1 MKFSEKASKK
11 TRPERNITLFLLS
24 QSISMFGTSLVQYA
38 IMWSITLE
46 TQSGWMVTLFVLAGF
61 LPTLLL
67 SPLAGVWVD
76 RYSRKTLILCAD
88 ASIAFCTLLMA
99 LLFFMGFEGFEM
111 LFIVTALRALGT
123 AVQTPATLAILPQIV
138 PQEQLTKINGIQSS
152 LQSLNYFIA
161 PALGGAILAW
171 LPLESILLIDV
182 GTAII
187 GIVVLAFFVKVTDHK
202 TPQKTSEKGYF
213 DELREALTF
222 IRAQR
227 VLFSLFVYLS
237 LLYFFVAAP
246 VFLTPLQVTRSFG
259 PDVWR
264 LTAVELAFSTGML
277 LGGVFMAKWGGFKNH
292 VHMMIFSVFFF
303 GIFIIALA
311 TTTIFWLYLLWMMI
325 VGFALPLFN
334 TSVTVLLQKRVEEN
348 MQGRIFSI
356 YTMISS
362 GMMPLG
368 MLVMGPIADVWKL
381 ETILLI
387 TGIMVILQSF
397 FMAINKKFI
406 LFGKNQS

>member
-1 MKFSEKASKK
+1 MLK
-11 TRPERNITLFLLS
+11 RNITLFLLS
-24 QSISMFGTSLVQYA
+24 QSVSMFGTSLVQYA

-61 LPTLLL
+61 VPTLML
-67 SPLAGVWVD
+67 SPLAGVWAD

-99 LLFFMGFEGFEM
+99 LLFFMGFKGFEM
-111 LFIVTALRALGT
+111 LFIITALRALGT
-123 AVQTPATLAILPQIV
+123 AVQTPATLAILPQLV
-138 PQEQLTKINGIQSS
+138 PQEKLTKINGIQSS

-161 PALGGAILAW
+161 PAFGGALLAW
-171 LPLESILLIDV
+171 LPLKSILLIDV

-187 GIVVLAFFVKVTDHK
+187 GIIVLMFFVKVPDREK
-202 TPQKTSEKGYF
+202 PQRTSEKGYF
-213 DELREALTF
+213 DEFRKAFSF
-222 IRAQR
+222 ICAQR
-227 VLFSLFVYLS
+227 VLLSLFFYLS
-237 LLYFFVAAP
+237 LLFFFVATP
-246 VFLTPLQVTRSFG
+246 TFLTPLQVARSFG
-259 PDVWR
+259 TDVWR
-264 LTAVELAFSTGML
+264 LVAVEVAFSNGML
-277 LGGVFMAKWGGFKNH
+277 LGGVFMVRWGGFKNH
-292 VHMMIFSVFFF
+292 VHTMIFSVFFF

-311 TTTIFWLYLLWMMI
+311 TTAIFWLYLLWMMI

-387 TGIMVILQSF
+387 TGIVVLLQSF
-397 FMAINKKFI
+397 FMAVNKSFI
-406 LFGKNQS
+406 LFGKDQS